1 MPRYIRGTAL
11 FVIAFV
17 IGFYT
22 NAILMV
28 KPPDAVLE
36 LISTGKKTTDYSRQR
51 LGDTDSNA
59 VKVSFDGHKFEPQ
72 FVSVPIGKRIEITNR
87 SNSTLMELNSN
98 SKELRTERG
107 YGESERFIVVLMEE
121 GVYNVNTEAVPDAK
135 LEITVTK
142 QAPVEN

>member
-1 MPRYIRGTAL
+1 MQRYIPRILL
-11 FVIAFV
+11 FVAAF
-17 IGFYT
+17 ILGFYT

-28 KPPDAVLE
+28 RPPDVLLE
-36 LISTGKKTTDYSRQR
+36 LMGQGKKTTDYTKQR

-59 VKVSFDGHKFEPQ
+59 VKVSFDGQKFDPQ
-72 FVSVPIGKRIEITNR
+72 YVSVPIGKRIEITNK
-87 SNSTLMELNSN
+87 SNTTLMQLVSSN
-98 SKELRTERG
+98 DNLRTERG

-121 GVYNVNTEAVPDAK
+121 GIYNVSTAANSHAK

>member
-1 MPRYIRGTAL
+1 MQRYIRGISI

-28 KPPDAVLE
+28 QPSDVILD
-36 LISTGKKTTDYSRQR
+36 LMNISRKATDITKNR
-51 LGDTDSNA
+51 LGDNDSNA
-59 VKVSFDGHKFEPQ
+59 IKVSFDGHSFDPQ
-72 FVSVPIGKRIEITNR
+72 YISVPIGKRIEITNT
-87 SNSTLMELNSN
+87 SSTTLMELTSANE
-98 SKELRTERG
+98 KLRTERG
-107 YGESERFIVVLMEE
+107 YGESERFIVVVMNE
-121 GVYNVNTEAVPDAK
+121 GVYNVSTTAAPDAK

>member
-1 MPRYIRGTAL
+1 MQRFIRGTAL
-11 FVIAFV
+11 FVIAFI

-28 KPPDAVLE
+28 SPPDVILD
-36 LISTGKKTTDYSRQR
+36 LMNTGKKTTDITKQR
-51 LGDTDSNA
+51 LGDNDSNA
-59 VKVSFDGHKFEPQ
+59 VKVSFDGHKFDPQ
-72 FVSVPIGKRIEITNR
+72 FVSVPIGKRIEITNT
-87 SNSTLMELNSN
+87 SPSTLMKLKSAHE
-98 SKELRTERG
+98 KLRTERG

-121 GVYNVNTEAVPDAK
+121 GIYNVNTTDIPEAK